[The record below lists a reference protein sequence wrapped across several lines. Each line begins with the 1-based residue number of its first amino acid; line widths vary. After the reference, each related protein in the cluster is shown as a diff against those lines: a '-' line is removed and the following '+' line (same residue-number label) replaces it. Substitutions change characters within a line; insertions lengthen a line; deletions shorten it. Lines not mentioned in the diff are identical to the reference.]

1 MTLSS
6 ILQTTIFTSLFL
18 AAIPLYAQKAHRDL
32 RMGDGAYRLEDFAE
46 AEENY
51 RRAEVRQPGLQS
63 WYNLGNALY
72 RQERYEEAA
81 GYYKKS
87 AEAAADPALRA
98 RALHNLGNA
107 QFQQGKLPEAIDAYK
122 QALRNNPN
130 DAGTRQNLAMA
141 LQQRAESEGQEAN
154 GQNSKGQEANGKEQ
168 RAEGEG
174 ANGQNSKGQGA
185 NGKEQMER
193 NDIPMTKEIGR
204 ADGAKRHPDDEGNR
218 ESGEANG
225 QPAPENN
232 PQPSIPRSEAEKLL
246 QIMER
251 EEQKVQQRL
260 RRATSTPPKSSKDW

>member
-1 MTLSS
+1 MPAHFFAMTLSN
-6 ILQTTIFTSLFL
+6 ILQTALFMLLSL
-18 AAIPLYAQKAHRDL
+18 AALPLYAQKAHRDL
-32 RMGDGAYRLEDFAE
+32 RLGDGAYRLEDFAE
-46 AEENY
+46 AEQSY
-51 RRAEVRQPGLQS
+51 RRAELRQPGLQS

-81 GYYKKS
+81 GYFKKS

-141 LQQRAESEGQEAN
+141 LQEAESREQEAKSGEQEAESMGQRAEDEGT
-154 GQNSKGQEANGKEQ
+154 S
-168 RAEGEG
+168 
-174 ANGQNSKGQGA
+174 
-185 NGKEQMER
+185 
-193 NDIPMTKEIGR
+193 
-204 ADGAKRHPDDEGNR
+204 GAKRDPDEEGNR
-218 ESGEANG
+218 ESKKQEVKGQEGKGQGVNEQEARDASTTPG
-225 QPAPENN
+225 SN
-232 PQPSIPRSEAEKLL
+232 PQPSIPRSEVEKLL